1 MNLDEVFS
9 GVSEPV
15 SYKFPQVKDQSSGII
30 KVIGV
35 GGGGGNAVKNMQRQ
49 GVENVSFAVVNT
61 DSQALSKT
69 EVDVKLQIG
78 ENGLGVGGRPELGRE
93 AAEYSIEHIR
103 RLFDDNTKMVFIT
116 AGMGG
121 GTGTGAAPVIARVA
135 RDMDILTVG
144 VVTLPFAFEKKLR
157 IEKALK
163 GVEEL
168 KAEVDALLVINN
180 ERLMQIYADG
190 MTTISDAFRKADEIV
205 TVATKSIA
213 EIITLEGE
221 VNRDFCDVQ
230 TVMKNGGGALMSE
243 GRASGEHRIMKAMA
257 NALNSPLLNNIEV
270 QRSQRLLY
278 IIYQSHANP
287 VLITELNE
295 VNQFMDNMA
304 SDLEVL
310 WGLYWDDSLGED
322 VKVNIIST
330 GFDKERPETEEEKS
344 REAADHISLLRE
356 HYYGSVNEKEV
367 IGDNCVEGD
376 CCTDKESADS
386 EETSPEESCHSDAQG
401 DTYIHEDTSP
411 NDGSSGSDADE
422 DDVDKDDAGE
432 DDADEVLVRK
442 TSAERSWMDKLID
455 KAKEMFGEEWIE

>member
-1 MNLDEVFS
+1 MNLDNVFS
-9 GVSEPV
+9 LESVEPIEF
-15 SYKFPQVKDQSSGII
+15 SFPKVTDKSTEII

-35 GGGGGNAVKNMQRQ
+35 GGGGGNAVKNMQKQ

-69 EVDVKLQIG
+69 DVPIKLQIG
-78 ENGLGVGGRPELGRE
+78 ENGLGVGGQPELGRE
-93 AAEYSIEHIR
+93 AAEFSIEHIK
-103 RLFDDNTKMVFIT
+103 RLFNDQTKMVFIA

-135 RDMDILTVG
+135 RDMGILTVG
-144 VVTLPFAFEKKLR
+144 VVTLPFAFEKRLR

-168 KAEVDALLVINN
+168 KSEVDALLVINN

-190 MTTISDAFRKADEIV
+190 MTTISDAFKKADEIV
-205 TVATKSIA
+205 TIATKSIA

-257 NALNSPLLNNIEV
+257 NALNSPLLNNVDVEL
-270 QRSQRLLY
+270 SQRLLY
-278 IIYQSHANP
+278 IIYQSHKNP

-304 SDLEVL
+304 NDLEVL

-322 VKVNIIST
+322 VKVNIIAT
-330 GFDKERPETEEEKS
+330 GFDKERLQTEENRSRASEETIRLLHKHYYGEEVREESNIGSILLKQINPKEENNAQSEVHEDTNLPDEETEE
-344 REAADHISLLRE
+344 D
-356 HYYGSVNEKEV
+356 YNE
-367 IGDNCVEGD
+367 
-376 CCTDKESADS
+376 
-386 EETSPEESCHSDAQG
+386 EETIEETA
-401 DTYIHEDTSP
+401 TKKNI
-411 NDGSSGSDADE
+411 
-422 DDVDKDDAGE
+422 
-432 DDADEVLVRK
+432 
-442 TSAERSWMDKLID
+442 SWID
-455 KAKEMFGEEWIE
+455 IIKEKAKLLEKLMDE

>member
-1 MNLDEVFS
+1 MNLDNVFS
-9 GVSEPV
+9 LENVEPIEF
-15 SYKFPQVKDQSSGII
+15 SFPKVTDKSTEII

-35 GGGGGNAVKNMQRQ
+35 GGGGGNAVKNMQKQ

-69 EVDVKLQIG
+69 DVPIKLQIG
-78 ENGLGVGGRPELGRE
+78 ENGLGVGGQPELGRE
-93 AAEYSIEHIR
+93 AAEFSIDHIK
-103 RLFDDNTKMVFIT
+103 RLFNDQTKMVFIA

-135 RDMDILTVG
+135 RDMGILTVG
-144 VVTLPFAFEKKLR
+144 VVTLPFAFEKRLR

-168 KAEVDALLVINN
+168 KSAVDALLVINN

-190 MTTISDAFRKADEIV
+190 MTTISDAFKKADEIV
-205 TVATKSIA
+205 TIATKSIA

-257 NALNSPLLNNIEV
+257 NALNSPLLNNVDVE
-270 QRSQRLLY
+270 RSQRLLY
-278 IIYQSHANP
+278 IIYQSHKNP

-304 SDLEVL
+304 NDLEVL

-322 VKVNIIST
+322 VKVNIIAT
-330 GFDKERPETEEEKS
+330 GFDKERLQTEENRSRASEETIRLLHKHYYGEEVREESNIGSILLKQINPKEENNAQSEVHEDTNLPDEETEE
-344 REAADHISLLRE
+344 D
-356 HYYGSVNEKEV
+356 YNE
-367 IGDNCVEGD
+367 
-376 CCTDKESADS
+376 
-386 EETSPEESCHSDAQG
+386 EETIEETA
-401 DTYIHEDTSP
+401 TKKNI
-411 NDGSSGSDADE
+411 
-422 DDVDKDDAGE
+422 
-432 DDADEVLVRK
+432 
-442 TSAERSWMDKLID
+442 SWID
-455 KAKEMFGEEWIE
+455 IIKEKAKLLEKLMDE

>member
-1 MNLDEVFS
+1 MNLDNVFS
-9 GVSEPV
+9 LESVEPV
-15 SYKFPQVKDQSSGII
+15 EFSFPKVTDKSTEII

-35 GGGGGNAVKNMQRQ
+35 GGGGGNAVKNMQKQ

-69 EVDVKLQIG
+69 DVPIKLQIG
-78 ENGLGVGGRPELGRE
+78 ENGLGVGGQPELGRE
-93 AAEYSIEHIR
+93 AAEFSIDHIK
-103 RLFDDNTKMVFIT
+103 RLFNDQTKMVFIA

-135 RDMDILTVG
+135 RDMGILTVG
-144 VVTLPFAFEKKLR
+144 VVTLPFAFEKRLR

-168 KAEVDALLVINN
+168 KSAVDALLVINN

-190 MTTISDAFRKADEIV
+190 MTTISDAFKKADEIV
-205 TVATKSIA
+205 TIATKSIA

-257 NALNSPLLNNIEV
+257 NALNSPLLNNVDVE
-270 QRSQRLLY
+270 RSQRLLY
-278 IIYQSHANP
+278 IIYQSHKNP

-304 SDLEVL
+304 NDLEVL

-322 VKVNIIST
+322 VKVNIIAT
-330 GFDKERPETEEEKS
+330 GFDKERLQTEENKS
-344 REAADHISLLRE
+344 RASEETIRLLHK
-356 HYYGSVNEKEV
+356 HYYGEEVREESNIGSILLKQINPKEKE
-367 IGDNCVEGD
+367 
-376 CCTDKESADS
+376 
-386 EETSPEESCHSDAQG
+386 DAQSEV
-401 DTYIHEDTSP
+401 HEDTSL
-411 NDGSSGSDADE
+411 SDEETEE
-422 DDVDKDDAGE
+422 DYNEEEIIEETATK
-432 DDADEVLVRK
+432 K
-442 TSAERSWMDKLID
+442 NISWID
-455 KAKEMFGEEWIE
+455 IIKEKAKILEKLMDE

>member
-1 MNLDEVFS
+1 MNLDNVFPLES
-9 GVSEPV
+9 VEPV
-15 SYKFPQVKDQSSGII
+15 EFSFPKVTDKSTEII

-35 GGGGGNAVKNMQRQ
+35 GGGGGNAVKNMQKQ

-69 EVDVKLQIG
+69 DVPIKLQIG
-78 ENGLGVGGRPELGRE
+78 ENGLGVGGQPELGRE
-93 AAEYSIEHIR
+93 AAEFSIDHIK
-103 RLFDDNTKMVFIT
+103 RLFNDQTKMVFIA

-135 RDMDILTVG
+135 RDMGILTVG
-144 VVTLPFAFEKKLR
+144 VVTLPFAFEKRLR

-168 KAEVDALLVINN
+168 KSAVDALLVINN

-190 MTTISDAFRKADEIV
+190 MTTISDAFKKADEIV
-205 TVATKSIA
+205 TIATKSIA

-257 NALNSPLLNNIEV
+257 NALNSPLLNNVDVE
-270 QRSQRLLY
+270 RSQRLLY
-278 IIYQSHANP
+278 IIYQSHKNP

-304 SDLEVL
+304 NDLEVL

-322 VKVNIIST
+322 VKVNIIAT
-330 GFDKERPETEEEKS
+330 GFDKERLQTEENKS
-344 REAADHISLLRE
+344 RA
-356 HYYGSVNEKEV
+356 
-367 IGDNCVEGD
+367 
-376 CCTDKESADS
+376 S
-386 EETSPEESCHSDAQG
+386 EETIKLLHKQYYGEEVREESNIGSILLKQINPKEKEDAQSEV
-401 DTYIHEDTSP
+401 HEDTSL
-411 NDGSSGSDADE
+411 SDEETEE
-422 DDVDKDDAGE
+422 DYNEEEIIEETATK
-432 DDADEVLVRK
+432 K
-442 TSAERSWMDKLID
+442 NISWID
-455 KAKEMFGEEWIE
+455 IIKEKAKILEKLMDE

>member
-1 MNLDEVFS
+1 MNLDNVFS
-9 GVSEPV
+9 LESVEPV
-15 SYKFPQVKDQSSGII
+15 EFSFPKVTDKSTEII

-35 GGGGGNAVKNMQRQ
+35 GGGGGNAVKNMQKQ

-69 EVDVKLQIG
+69 DVPIKLQIG
-78 ENGLGVGGRPELGRE
+78 ENGLGVGGQPELGRE
-93 AAEYSIEHIR
+93 AAEFSIDHIK
-103 RLFDDNTKMVFIT
+103 RLFNDQTKMVFIA

-135 RDMDILTVG
+135 RDMGILTVG
-144 VVTLPFAFEKKLR
+144 VVTLPFAFEKRLR

-168 KAEVDALLVINN
+168 KSAVDALLVINN

-190 MTTISDAFRKADEIV
+190 MTTISDAFKKADEIV
-205 TVATKSIA
+205 TIATKSIA

-257 NALNSPLLNNIEV
+257 NALNSPLLNNVDVE
-270 QRSQRLLY
+270 RSQRLLY
-278 IIYQSHANP
+278 IIYQSHKNP

-304 SDLEVL
+304 NDLEVL

-322 VKVNIIST
+322 VKVNIIAT
-330 GFDKERPETEEEKS
+330 GFDKERLQTEENKS
-344 REAADHISLLRE
+344 RA
-356 HYYGSVNEKEV
+356 
-367 IGDNCVEGD
+367 
-376 CCTDKESADS
+376 S
-386 EETSPEESCHSDAQG
+386 EETIKLLHKHYYREEVREESNIGSILLKQINPKEKEDAQSEV
-401 DTYIHEDTSP
+401 HEDTSL
-411 NDGSSGSDADE
+411 SDEETEE
-422 DDVDKDDAGE
+422 DYNEEEIIEETATK
-432 DDADEVLVRK
+432 K
-442 TSAERSWMDKLID
+442 NISWID
-455 KAKEMFGEEWIE
+455 IIKEKAKILEKLMDE

>member
-1 MNLDEVFS
+1 MNLDNVFS
-9 GVSEPV
+9 LESVEPV
-15 SYKFPQVKDQSSGII
+15 EFSFPKVTDKSTEII

-35 GGGGGNAVKNMQRQ
+35 GGGGGNAVKNMQKQ

-69 EVDVKLQIG
+69 DVPIKLQIG
-78 ENGLGVGGRPELGRE
+78 ENGLGVGGQPELGRE
-93 AAEYSIEHIR
+93 AAEFSIEHIK
-103 RLFDDNTKMVFIT
+103 RLFNDQTKMVFIA

-135 RDMDILTVG
+135 RDMGILTVG
-144 VVTLPFAFEKKLR
+144 VVTLPFAFEKRLR

-168 KAEVDALLVINN
+168 KSEVDALLVINN

-190 MTTISDAFRKADEIV
+190 MTTISDAFKKADEIV
-205 TVATKSIA
+205 TIATKSIA

-257 NALNSPLLNNIEV
+257 NALNSPLLNNVDVE
-270 QRSQRLLY
+270 RSQRLLY
-278 IIYQSHANP
+278 IIYQSHKNP

-304 SDLEVL
+304 NDLEVL

-322 VKVNIIST
+322 VKVNIIAT
-330 GFDKERPETEEEKS
+330 GFDKERLQTEENRS
-344 REAADHISLLRE
+344 RASEETIRLLHK
-356 HYYGSVNEKEV
+356 HYYGEEV
-367 IGDNCVEGD
+367 R
-376 CCTDKESADS
+376 
-386 EETSPEESCHSDAQG
+386 EESNIGSILLKQINPKEENNAQSEV
-401 DTYIHEDTSP
+401 HEDTSLP
-411 NDGSSGSDADE
+411 DE
-422 DDVDKDDAGE
+422 ETEE
-432 DDADEVLVRK
+432 DYNEEETIEETATK
-442 TSAERSWMDKLID
+442 KNISWID
-455 KAKEMFGEEWIE
+455 IIKEKAKLLEKLMDE

>member
-1 MNLDEVFS
+1 MNLDNVFS
-9 GVSEPV
+9 LESVEPV
-15 SYKFPQVKDQSSGII
+15 EFSFPKVTDKSTEII

-35 GGGGGNAVKNMQRQ
+35 GGGGGNAVKNMQKQ

-69 EVDVKLQIG
+69 DVPIKLQIG
-78 ENGLGVGGRPELGRE
+78 ENGLGVGGQPELGRE
-93 AAEYSIEHIR
+93 AAEFSIDHIK
-103 RLFDDNTKMVFIT
+103 RLFNDQTKMVFIA

-135 RDMDILTVG
+135 RDMGILTVG
-144 VVTLPFAFEKKLR
+144 VVTLPFAFEKRLR

-168 KAEVDALLVINN
+168 KSAVDALLVINN

-190 MTTISDAFRKADEIV
+190 MTTISDAFKKADEIV
-205 TVATKSIA
+205 TIATKSIA

-230 TVMKNGGGALMSE
+230 TVMKNGSGALMSE

-257 NALNSPLLNNIEV
+257 NALNSPLLNNVDVE
-270 QRSQRLLY
+270 RSQRLLY
-278 IIYQSHANP
+278 IIYQSHKNP

-304 SDLEVL
+304 NDLEVL

-322 VKVNIIST
+322 VKVNIIAT
-330 GFDKERPETEEEKS
+330 GFDKERLQTEENKS
-344 REAADHISLLRE
+344 RASEETIKLLHK
-356 HYYGSVNEKEV
+356 HYYGEEV
-367 IGDNCVEGD
+367 R
-376 CCTDKESADS
+376 
-386 EETSPEESCHSDAQG
+386 EESNIGSILLKQINPKGKEDAQSEV
-401 DTYIHEDTSP
+401 HEDTSL
-411 NDGSSGSDADE
+411 SDEETEE
-422 DDVDKDDAGE
+422 DYNEEEIIEETATK
-432 DDADEVLVRK
+432 K
-442 TSAERSWMDKLID
+442 NISWID
-455 KAKEMFGEEWIE
+455 IIKEKAKILEKLMDE

>member
-1 MNLDEVFS
+1 MELNEIFNEDSASVEFQ
-9 GVSEPV
+9 
-15 SYKFPQVKDQSSGII
+15 FPAVTDKSSGII

-35 GGGGGNAVKNMQRQ
+35 GGGGGNAVKNMQRC

-61 DSQALSKT
+61 DSQALIKT
-69 EVDVKLQIG
+69 EVNVKLQIG
-78 ENGLGVGGRPELGRE
+78 QNGLGVGGRPELGRE
-93 AAEYSIEHIR
+93 AAEYSIEHIKK
-103 RLFDDNTKMVFIT
+103 LFDDNTKMVFIT

-135 RDMDILTVG
+135 RELDILTVG

-163 GVEEL
+163 GVEAL

-180 ERLMQIYADG
+180 ERLMQIYSDG

-205 TVATKSIA
+205 TIATKSIA

-230 TVMKNGGGALMSE
+230 TVMKDGGGALMSE

-257 NALNSPLLNNIEV
+257 NALNSPLLNNVEV

-278 IIYQSHANP
+278 IIYQSHENP

-310 WGLYWDDSLGED
+310 WGLYWDDSLGDD

-330 GFDKERPETEEEKS
+330 GFDRERPESDEEKT
-344 REAADHISLLRE
+344 REAADHLSELRK
-356 HYYGSVNEKEV
+356 HYYGSVNDDIVKGDDAEGKDAGVDSTEV
-367 IGDNCVEGD
+367 DNAEVD
-376 CCTDKESADS
+376 SA
-386 EETSPEESCHSDAQG
+386 EEYDEVDDEEYA
-401 DTYIHEDTSP
+401 EEE
-411 NDGSSGSDADE
+411 NAE
-422 DDVDKDDAGE
+422 DDEKSTVKVPHAS
-432 DDADEVLVRK
+432 K
-442 TSAERSWMDKLID
+442 SWMDFLIE
-455 KAKEMFGEEWIE
+455 KARVFIEE